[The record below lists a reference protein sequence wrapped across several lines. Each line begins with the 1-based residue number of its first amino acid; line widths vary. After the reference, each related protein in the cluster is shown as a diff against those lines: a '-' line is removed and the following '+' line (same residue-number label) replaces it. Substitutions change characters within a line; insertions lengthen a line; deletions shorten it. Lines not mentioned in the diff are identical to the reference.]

1 MRNSEY
7 RLKQK
12 LFSFYKREVRPVIND
27 KDAVDLK
34 LEIGLQQIIS
44 VVSLNQA
51 VHTETGASLG
61 NLLHKVVLPTRHF
74 GKSHRKRYRN
84 IPSEVFRK
92 II

>member
-1 MRNSEY
+1 MHNSEY

-44 VVSLNQA
+44 VVSLKY
-51 VHTETGASLG
+51 TKPGST
-61 NLLHKVVLPTRHF
+61 
-74 GKSHRKRYRN
+74 YRN
-84 IPSEVFRK
+84 RCFSWKSFT
-92 II
+92 